1 MFTSG
6 ENSNHVLF
14 FFQDLGEDE
23 DIFTSSAMKES
34 DPDIFYNPRG
44 QLKNLK
50 AEDEMHNLACVSD
63 LKCEDLTQE
72 G

>member
-1 MFTSG
+1 
-6 ENSNHVLF
+6 
-14 FFQDLGEDE
+14 
-23 DIFTSSAMKES
+23 MKES